1 MFRLNKSLQALL
13 LVITASTAA
22 SAQNYPSC
30 SPTIVVPFAAGGPVD
45 INGREIAEA
54 LSQKL
59 GLSFVVENRAGA
71 GGVTGMKYVMSARPD
86 GCTLLV
92 GSPGPLVIVPAS
104 GADSLGVLTQLMP
117 IGIISESPQV
127 FAVSAKLPARSVDDL
142 VTLAKAKPG
151 VMNYGSAG
159 IGTTP
164 HLSAE
169 LFKKLA
175 GIDIVHV
182 PYRGTAAAIQDVLR
196 GEINVIFGDT
206 ATLKPFIE
214 SGSLTALAVT
224 GKQRS
229 KLLPDVPAVN
239 EVGFPDLTVSNY
251 SALLVPIKTPQPI
264 VDILVAALADIK
276 NDPVFVARLAANGM
290 ATTPSSPEK
299 ALEFLESERRQW
311 EPLVK
316 SIGLKP

>member
-1 MFRLNKSLQALL
+1 MSRLSRTVLAALL
-13 LVITASTAA
+13 SVTASTAA
-22 SAQNYPSC
+22 LAQNYPSC
-30 SPTIVVPFAAGGPVD
+30 SPTVVVPFAAGGPVD

-59 GLSFVVENRAGA
+59 GASFVVENRAGA

-86 GCTLLV
+86 GCTLLI
-92 GSPGPLVIVPAS
+92 GSPGPLVIIPAS
-104 GADSLGVLTQLMP
+104 GTDSADVLSQLIP

-127 FAVSAKLPARSVDDL
+127 FAVSAKLPAKSIDD
-142 VTLAKAKPG
+142 VVGLAKAKPG
-151 VMNYGSAG
+151 ALNYGSAG

-169 LFKKLA
+169 LFKKIA
-175 GIDIVHV
+175 GLDIVHV

-196 GEINVIFGDT
+196 GEISIIFGDT
-206 ATLKPFIE
+206 AALKPFIDA
-214 SGSLTALAVT
+214 GSLTALATT
-224 GKQRS
+224 GTQRS
-229 KLLPDVPAVN
+229 KLLPNVPAVN

-251 SALLVPIKTPQPI
+251 SALLVPSATPKPI
-264 VDILVAALADIK
+264 VDILVKALADIK

-290 ATTPSSPEK
+290 TATPSSPEK
-299 ALEFLESERRQW
+299 ARVFLAAERRQW

>member
-1 MFRLNKSLQALL
+1 MFRLNKTAQAAL
-13 LVITASTAA
+13 LVITASSAA
-22 SAQNYPSC
+22 SVQTYPSC

-59 GLSFVVENRAGA
+59 GISFVVENRAGA
-71 GGVTGMKYVMSARPD
+71 GGVTGMKYVMSSRPD
-86 GCTLLV
+86 GCTLLI

-104 GADSLGVLTQLMP
+104 GTDLVDVLGQLMP

-127 FAVSAKLPARSVDDL
+127 FAVSAKLPAKTVDDL
-142 VTLAKAKPG
+142 VKLAKAKPG
-151 VMNYGSAG
+151 MMNYGSAG

-175 GIDIVHV
+175 SIDIVHV

-196 GEINVIFGDT
+196 NEINIIFGDT
-206 ATLKPFIE
+206 ATLKPFIDA
-214 SGSLTALAVT
+214 GSLTALVVT
-224 GKQRS
+224 GTQRS
-229 KLLPDVPAVN
+229 KLLPDVPSAN
-239 EVGFPDLTVSNY
+239 EVGYPDLTVSNY
-251 SALLVPIKTPQPI
+251 SALLVPIATPKPV
-264 VDILVAALADIK
+264 VDILVQALAEIK

-290 ATTPSSPEK
+290 AATPSSPEK
-299 ALEFLESERRQW
+299 AREFLATERRQW

-316 SIGLKP
+316 SIGLNP